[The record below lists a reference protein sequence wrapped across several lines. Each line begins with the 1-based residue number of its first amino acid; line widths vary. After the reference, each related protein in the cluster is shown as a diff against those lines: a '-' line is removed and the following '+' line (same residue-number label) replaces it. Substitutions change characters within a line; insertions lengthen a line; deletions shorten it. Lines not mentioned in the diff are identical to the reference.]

1 MSGPLS
7 LPDDT
12 IEFDV
17 DRSADRPAGL
27 MIGIG
32 VLTLLVLVGL
42 GYLVFGNLTGGG
54 DGSGVGLGGPGGPTS
69 VGGPP
74 SDSPSPADTGTTPV
88 PVAATT
94 PASTP
99 PTTPSRTPTPS
110 ASTSTVAVSLAIAGG
125 AMKPQSYTGAACPAA
140 TLAQATVVAGGP
152 VTITY
157 HWTYAV
163 DGKPGAL
170 PPTAYQFTSAGSH
183 QFAFQ
188 PPALAEPSGRLT
200 ATFVVTAPVT
210 RRASMLFTQECG
222 ASASAIVM
230 TPAHPKCGD
239 KVTLSST
246 MSAGVG
252 PMQIS
257 HRWRIPGVIS
267 HPSIQPWDVP
277 VGGGQ
282 QSTFSDSFQVAK
294 GMTVTLTLD
303 RVLPVPPAGRDVSFQ
318 TSIILTC
325 TK

>member
-17 DRSADRPAGL
+17 DQPTDRPLGL

-42 GYLVFGNLTGGG
+42 GYLVFGNLTGG
-54 DGSGVGLGGPGGPTS
+54 DGGSSVGLGGPGA
-69 VGGPP
+69 PP
-74 SDSPSPADTGTTPV
+74 PIGDSPSPDPSGTAPV

-94 PASTP
+94 PA
-99 PTTPSRTPTPS
+99 TTPTHSATPS
-110 ASTSTVAVSLAIAGG
+110 ASASTVAVNLAIVNG
-125 AMKPQSYTGAACPAA
+125 AMKPQSYTGPACPAA
-140 TLAQATVVAGGP
+140 TTAQATVVTNGP

-157 HWTYAV
+157 RWNYTI
-163 DGKPGAL
+163 DGKPNAL
-170 PPTAYQFTSAGSH
+170 PPAAYQFPAAGSH

-222 ASASAIVM
+222 ASASV
-230 TPAHPKCGD
+230 PVLSVAHPKCGD
-239 KVTLSST
+239 TVKLFSMMT
-246 MSAGVG
+246 AGVG

-257 HRWRIPGVIS
+257 YRWLIPGVIS
-267 HPSIQPWDVP
+267 HPSISPWDVP
-277 VGGGQ
+277 TGGGQ
-282 QSTFSDSFQVAK
+282 QQIETDSFK
-294 GMTVTLTLD
+294 ISNGLMVTLRLD
-303 RVLPVPPAGRDVSFQ
+303 RVLPPPVPGRDVSFRQ
-318 TSIILTC
+318 SITLTC
-325 TK
+325 TP